1 MDEDTTAVV
10 APADPAPADEFTPP
24 TAEEQIAA
32 LQASVDSLRGLVECQ
47 EKVINLLV
55 TDVSYLKRRV

>member
-10 APADPAPADEFTPP
+10 APADPP
-24 TAEEQIAA
+24 TVEEQIVS
-32 LQASVDSLRGLVECQ
+32 LQESVDSLRGLVECQ